1 MGERVGRVEENAQKP
16 LAWLTNPA
24 ARFYDCPRLQQE
36 PVHARVRRGD
46 ANLHVVPL
54 PKDRLQSYQSVI
66 LPSPRYRHTYC
77 NCLLPVYLVPYVS
90 RYFVCEGCYSVY
102 CTYVQKLIRLRKLG
116 FCRCRGTRRIPTRL
130 FSSCCSLGHTLSH
143 ISNPSQINIPVS
155 HYHC

>member
-1 MGERVGRVEENAQKP
+1 MVGERVGRVEENAQKP

-77 NCLLPVYLVPYVS
+77 SCLYQYTSFCTLPGTSFARAVTPSNV
-90 RYFVCEGCYSVY
+90 R
-102 CTYVQKLIRLRKLG
+102 TYKPIRLRKLG
-116 FCRCRGTRRIPTRL
+116 VYRCRGTRLIPTRL
-130 FSSCCSLGHTLSH
+130 FSSCCNLEHTLSH
-143 ISNPSQINIPVS
+143 VSNPSRTNIPVS